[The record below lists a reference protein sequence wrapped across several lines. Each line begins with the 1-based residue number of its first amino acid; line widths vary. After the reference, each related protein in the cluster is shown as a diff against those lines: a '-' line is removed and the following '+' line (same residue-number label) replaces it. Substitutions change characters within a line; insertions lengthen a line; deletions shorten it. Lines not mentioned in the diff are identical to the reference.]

1 MDMQGKI
8 QKASFYVF
16 IGYFL
21 FVLAS
26 VFFQIPDAI
35 IAAVNILAITE
46 LYGSKII
53 SYYMSAHK
61 FSFLL
66 AGLFLLY
73 LGWYGSQILLG
84 NAAWSG
90 NQVITLILAYTY
102 VIVAEKMTNGK
113 VSKRIICIS
122 VFFIGIEGCK
132 LLVAGAALNMIATVA
147 QVVMI
152 LILVDPMMKR
162 VAQKGAKKREE
173 STLEYKR
180 VPLTRRILF
189 GKTGTLRLD
198 MITGTKSPFQNEN
211 EGNHSHSS
219 RKDHPLNITD

>member
-1 MDMQGKI
+1 MQKDLHTTYVSMIESSDFDTNVINHCKSDAQNKGYELVVDNNSTAKRSVRTATRPCRQQQQSVRVVVQIRYSNTMTTVSVQWNWIIRFQFQWLGLKERALSMDMQGKI

-16 IGYFL
+16 TGYFL

-73 LGWYGSQILLG
+73 L
-84 NAAWSG
+84 
-90 NQVITLILAYTY
+90 
-102 VIVAEKMTNGK
+102 
-113 VSKRIICIS
+113 
-122 VFFIGIEGCK
+122 
-132 LLVAGAALNMIATVA
+132 AGT
-147 QVVMI
+147 
-152 LILVDPMMKR
+152 DPR
-162 VAQKGAKKREE
+162 
-173 STLEYKR
+173 SC
-180 VPLTRRILF
+180 
-189 GKTGTLRLD
+189 
-198 MITGTKSPFQNEN
+198 
-211 EGNHSHSS
+211 
-219 RKDHPLNITD
+219 